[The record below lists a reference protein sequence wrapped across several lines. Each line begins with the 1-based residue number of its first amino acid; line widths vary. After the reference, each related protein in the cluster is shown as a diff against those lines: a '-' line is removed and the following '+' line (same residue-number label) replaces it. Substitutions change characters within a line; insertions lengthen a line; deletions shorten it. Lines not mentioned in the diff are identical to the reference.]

1 VQQIQYIDWGLIDY
15 KEAWE
20 QQEQLMQN
28 IIAIKMH
35 NRNLENAAHEILPH
49 KFIMCEHPHVYTL
62 GKSGSEKNL
71 LRTTDELEKIDA
83 SFYKINRGGDIT
95 YHGPGQLVGYP
106 ILDLDCFFNDI
117 HKYMRCLEEVIILTL
132 KNYNIIGTRIAGLT
146 GVWLQAG
153 GGKPERKICAMGVRL
168 SRWVTMHG
176 FALNANNDLSYFN
189 NIIPCGIDDKA
200 VTSIMEETGESVDI
214 EKLKKQILQN
224 FANVFEAEITLA

>member
-1 VQQIQYIDWGLIDY
+1 
-15 KEAWE
+15 
-20 QQEQLMQN
+20 MQD

-35 NRNLENAAHEILPH
+35 NRNLENAAHEKLPH

-200 VTSIMEETGESVDI
+200 VTSIMEETGESVDT

>member
-1 VQQIQYIDWGLIDY
+1 MQQIQYIDWGLIDY

-146 GVWLQAG
+146 GVWLQAV